1 MPRRHRGGDRVWTFC
16 PRTVHDKLDATDN
29 YQVILNLVTNAI
41 KFTKEEPEQNRH
53 VSVEMGVRD
62 SRPTTLPV
70 DFIVASTIASDGL
83 FTDDTSSEAPC
94 YLWFVV
100 KDTGCGMSAS
110 EQRRIFTR
118 FAQGS
123 VKTHSAYGGSGLGLF
138 ISRTLVELQG
148 GEIGVA
154 SKQGKGST
162 FAFYIKTRRCHP
174 PPAVALTGLSS
185 LSSKASQLNLGS
197 AATKNAISVLIV
209 EDNLGESTPVQSS
222 RVESSP
228 ISCALH
234 PLLLPIRSI
243 TNPTLLLPVNQ
254 RVLSKQLTKAG
265 YTTHVANNGLDALSF
280 LQTTRHW
287 HSHGTS
293 SSDTA
298 YAAEL
303 DGPDDRKDVDVI
315 LMDIEMPVLDG
326 LSAARRIREL
336 QKTGEIVTRCLPI
349 VAVSANARAEQVQ
362 MALEAGMVSTISIF

>member
-1 MPRRHRGGDRVWTFC
+1 VVCVQRLLSSSGCDNV
-16 PRTVHDKLDATDN
+16 DAADN
-29 YQVILNLVTNAI
+29 YKVILNLVTNAI
-41 KFTKEEPEQNRH
+41 KFTKEEPKANRH
-53 VSVEMGVRD
+53 VSVDMGVSD

-70 DFIVASTIASDGL
+70 DFTVASTIASDGL
-83 FTDDTSSEAPC
+83 FTDDHSTEAPC

-110 EQRRIFTR
+110 EQRRIFSR

-162 FAFYIKTRRCHP
+162 FAFYIKTRRCTP
-174 PPAVALTGLSS
+174 PPAVALTALPS

-197 AATKNAISVLIV
+197 ATAKNAISVLIV
-209 EDNLGESTPVQSS
+209 EDNLGKLSPVPQT
-222 RVESSP
+222 SP
-228 ISCALH
+228 ISTH
-234 PLLLPIRSI
+234 SI
-243 TNPTLLLPVNQ
+243 TDTHPVNQ

-265 YTTHVANNGLDALSF
+265 YMAHVANNGLDALSF

-287 HSHGTS
+287 RTS
-293 SSDTA
+293 SSDDL
-298 YAAEL
+298 YLSEL
-303 DGPDDRKDVDVI
+303 NGADDRKDVDVI

-336 QKTGEIVTRCLPI
+336 QKSGEIVTRCLPI
-349 VAVSANARAEQVQ
+349 VAVSANARAEQVK
-362 MALEAGMVSTISIF
+362 MALEAGMVSLCCDSW